1 MNEKPSEYSFDE
13 IELGM
18 QKSFKVDISKNMLDV
33 FGRDT
38 GDYNPLHMSEEY
50 ASSTSFKKRVCSGM
64 FLASFFS
71 RLVGMYLPGKHAL
84 HISQSLNFV
93 NPCFIGETITV
104 EGKVIDKSPATK
116 IIKLETTITNES
128 GKRII
133 DGKAQVIVRDD
144 RKFRNRNRYY

>member
-1 MNEKPSEYSFDE
+1 MSEKPSEYSFDE

-18 QKSFKVDISKNMLDV
+18 QKSFKVKISENMLNE
-33 FGRDT
+33 FGRST
-38 GDYNPLHMSEEY
+38 EDYNPLHMNEKY

-64 FLASFFS
+64 FLSSFFS

-144 RKFRNRNRYY
+144 

>member
-1 MNEKPSEYSFDE
+1 MSEKPSEYSFDE

-71 RLVGMYLPGKHAL
+71 RIVGMYLPGKHAL
-84 HISQSLNFV
+84 HISQSLTFV

-144 RKFRNRNRYY
+144 

>member
-1 MNEKPSEYSFDE
+1 MSEKPSEYSFDE

-64 FLASFFS
+64 FLSSFFS
-71 RLVGMYLPGKHAL
+71 RLVGMYLPGTHAL

-144 RKFRNRNRYY
+144 

>member
-1 MNEKPSEYSFDE
+1 MSEKPSEYSFDE

-18 QKSFKVDISKNMLDV
+18 QKSFKVEISKNMLDV

-64 FLASFFS
+64 FLSSFFS

-144 RKFRNRNRYY
+144 

>member
-1 MNEKPSEYSFDE
+1 MSEKPSEYSFDE

-64 FLASFFS
+64 FLSSFFS

-84 HISQSLNFV
+84 HMSQSLNFV

-104 EGKVIDKSPATK
+104 EGKVIDKSAATK

-144 RKFRNRNRYY
+144 

>member
-1 MNEKPSEYSFDE
+1 MSEKPSEYSFDE
-13 IELGM
+13 IEIGM
-18 QKSFKVDISKNMLDV
+18 QKSFKIFISEDRLDD
-33 FGRDT
+33 FAKLS
-38 GDYNPLHMSEEY
+38 GDDNPLHMNEEY

-64 FLASFFS
+64 FLSSFFS

-104 EGKVIDKSPATK
+104 GGKVIDKSPATK

-144 RKFRNRNRYY
+144 

>member
-1 MNEKPSEYSFDE
+1 MSEKPSEYSFDE

-64 FLASFFS
+64 FLSSFFS

-104 EGKVIDKSPATK
+104 GGKVIDKSPATK

-144 RKFRNRNRYY
+144 

>member
-1 MNEKPSEYSFDE
+1 MSEKPSEYSFDE

-18 QKSFKVDISKNMLDV
+18 QKRFKVDISEDMLDD
-33 FGRDT
+33 FAKLS
-38 GDYNPLHMSEEY
+38 GDDNPLHTNEEY

-64 FLASFFS
+64 FLSSFFS
-71 RLVGMYLPGKHAL
+71 TLVGMYLPGKHAL

-93 NPCFIGETITV
+93 NPCFIGEMITV
-104 EGKVIDKSPATK
+104 EGKVIDKSAATK
-116 IIKLETTITNES
+116 IIKLETTISNES

-144 RKFRNRNRYY
+144 

>member
-1 MNEKPSEYSFDE
+1 MSEKPSEYSFDE

-18 QKSFKVDISKNMLDV
+18 QKSFKVFISENMLDV

-64 FLASFFS
+64 FLSSFFS

-144 RKFRNRNRYY
+144 

>member
-1 MNEKPSEYSFDE
+1 MTEKPSEYSFDE

-18 QKSFKVDISKNMLDV
+18 QKSFKVDISKNMLDA

-38 GDYNPLHMSEEY
+38 GDHNPLHMSEDY

-64 FLASFFS
+64 FLSAFFS

-104 EGKVIDKSPATK
+104 GGKVIDKSPATK

-133 DGKAQVIVRDD
+133 DGNAQVIVRDD
-144 RKFRNRNRYY
+144 

>member
-1 MNEKPSEYSFDE
+1 MSEKPSEYSFDE

-18 QKSFKVDISKNMLDV
+18 QKSFKVFISENMLDV

-38 GDYNPLHMSEEY
+38 GDYNPLHMNEKY

-64 FLASFFS
+64 FLSSFFS

-84 HISQSLNFV
+84 HMSQSLNFV
-93 NPCFIGETITV
+93 NPCFIGETIIV
-104 EGKVIDKSPATK
+104 EGKGIDKSAATK

-144 RKFRNRNRYY
+144 

>member
-1 MNEKPSEYSFDE
+1 MSEKPSEYSFDE
-13 IELGM
+13 IEIGM
-18 QKSFKVDISKNMLDV
+18 QKNFQVNISENMLNE
-33 FGRDT
+33 FGRNT
-38 GDYNPLHMSEEY
+38 GDYNPLHMNEEY

-64 FLASFFS
+64 FLSSFFS

-104 EGKVIDKSPATK
+104 GGKVIGKSVATK

-144 RKFRNRNRYY
+144 

>member
-1 MNEKPSEYSFDE
+1 MSEKPSEYSFDE

-38 GDYNPLHMSEEY
+38 GDYNPLHMSEKY

-64 FLASFFS
+64 FLSSFFS

-144 RKFRNRNRYY
+144 

>member
-1 MNEKPSEYSFDE
+1 MSEKPSEYSFDE

-18 QKSFKVDISKNMLDV
+18 QKSFKVDISENMLNE
-33 FGRDT
+33 FGRST
-38 GDYNPLHMSEEY
+38 EDYNPLHMSEKY

-64 FLASFFS
+64 FLSSFFS

-144 RKFRNRNRYY
+144 

>member
-1 MNEKPSEYSFDE
+1 MSEKPSEYSFDE
-13 IELGM
+13 IEIGM
-18 QKSFKVDISKNMLDV
+18 QKNFQVFISENMLDV

-38 GDYNPLHMSEEY
+38 GDYNPLHMNKKY

-64 FLASFFS
+64 FLSSFFS

-93 NPCFIGETITV
+93 NPCFIGEMITV

-144 RKFRNRNRYY
+144 

>member
-1 MNEKPSEYSFDE
+1 MSEKPSEYSFDE

-18 QKSFKVDISKNMLDV
+18 QKSFKVFISENMLNV

-64 FLASFFS
+64 FLSSFFS

-144 RKFRNRNRYY
+144 

>member
-1 MNEKPSEYSFDE
+1 MSEKPSEYSFDE

-18 QKSFKVDISKNMLDV
+18 QKSFKVDISKNMLDI

-64 FLASFFS
+64 FLSSFFS

-84 HISQSLNFV
+84 HMSQSLNFV

-144 RKFRNRNRYY
+144 

>member
-64 FLASFFS
+64 FLSSFFS

-93 NPCFIGETITV
+93 NPCFIGEMITV
-104 EGKVIDKSPATK
+104 EGKVVDKSPATK

-144 RKFRNRNRYY
+144 

>member
-1 MNEKPSEYSFDE
+1 MELIWMSEKPSEYSFDE
-13 IELGM
+13 IEVGM
-18 QKSFKVDISKNMLDV
+18 QKSFKVNISENMLNE
-33 FGRDT
+33 FGRST
-38 GDYNPLHMSEEY
+38 EDYNPLHMNEKY

-71 RLVGMYLPGKHAL
+71 RIVGMYLPGKHAL

-144 RKFRNRNRYY
+144 

>member
-13 IELGM
+13 IEIGM

-64 FLASFFS
+64 FLSSFFS

-93 NPCFIGETITV
+93 NPCFIGEMITV
-104 EGKVIDKSPATK
+104 EGKVVDKSPATK

-144 RKFRNRNRYY
+144 

>member
-1 MNEKPSEYSFDE
+1 MSEKPSEYSFDE
-13 IELGM
+13 IEIGM
-18 QKSFKVDISKNMLDV
+18 QKNFKIFISEDYLDD
-33 FGRDT
+33 FAKLS
-38 GDYNPLHMSEEY
+38 GDDNPLHMNEEY

-64 FLASFFS
+64 FLSSFFS

-93 NPCFIGETITV
+93 NPCFIGEMITV

-144 RKFRNRNRYY
+144 

>member
-1 MNEKPSEYSFDE
+1 MSEKPSEYSFDE

-144 RKFRNRNRYY
+144 

>member
-1 MNEKPSEYSFDE
+1 MSEKPSEYSFDE

-18 QKSFKVDISKNMLDV
+18 QKSFKVDISEDMLDD
-33 FGRDT
+33 FAKLS
-38 GDYNPLHMSEEY
+38 GDDNPLHMNEEY

-64 FLASFFS
+64 FLSSFFS

-144 RKFRNRNRYY
+144 

>member
-1 MNEKPSEYSFDE
+1 MTEKPLEYSFDE

-18 QKSFKVDISKNMLDV
+18 QKSFKVDISKNMLDA

-64 FLASFFS
+64 FLSSFFS

-104 EGKVIDKSPATK
+104 GGKVIDKSPATK

-144 RKFRNRNRYY
+144 

>member
-18 QKSFKVDISKNMLDV
+18 QKSFKVNISKNMLDV
-33 FGRDT
+33 FGRHT

-64 FLASFFS
+64 FLSSFFS

-93 NPCFIGETITV
+93 NPCFIGEMITV
-104 EGKVIDKSPATK
+104 EGKVVDKSPATK

-144 RKFRNRNRYY
+144 

>member
-1 MNEKPSEYSFDE
+1 MTEKPSEYSFDE

-18 QKSFKVDISKNMLDV
+18 QKSFKVDISKNMLDA

-38 GDYNPLHMSEEY
+38 GDHNPLHMSEEY

-64 FLASFFS
+64 FLSSFFS

-93 NPCFIGETITV
+93 NPCFIGEMITV
-104 EGKVIDKSPATK
+104 EGKVVDKSPATK

-144 RKFRNRNRYY
+144 

>member
-1 MNEKPSEYSFDE
+1 MSEKPSEYSFDE

-18 QKSFKVDISKNMLDV
+18 QKSFKVNISENMLNE
-33 FGRDT
+33 FGRST
-38 GDYNPLHMSEEY
+38 EDYNPLHMNEKY
-50 ASSTSFKKRVCSGM
+50 AASTSFKKRVCSGM
-64 FLASFFS
+64 FLSSFFS

-84 HISQSLNFV
+84 HMSQSLNFV

-104 EGKVIDKSPATK
+104 EGKVIDKSAATK

-144 RKFRNRNRYY
+144 

>member
-1 MNEKPSEYSFDE
+1 MSEKPSEYSFDE
-13 IELGM
+13 IEIGM

-64 FLASFFS
+64 FLSSFFS

-104 EGKVIDKSPATK
+104 GGKVIDKSPATK

-133 DGKAQVIVRDD
+133 DGNAQVIVRDD
-144 RKFRNRNRYY
+144 

>member
-13 IELGM
+13 IEIGM
-18 QKSFKVDISKNMLDV
+18 QKSFKIFISEDYLDD
-33 FGRDT
+33 FAKLS
-38 GDYNPLHMSEEY
+38 GDDNPLHMNEEY

-64 FLASFFS
+64 FLSSFFS

-93 NPCFIGETITV
+93 NPCFIGEMITV
-104 EGKVIDKSPATK
+104 EGKVVDKSPATK

-144 RKFRNRNRYY
+144 

>member
-1 MNEKPSEYSFDE
+1 MSEKPSEYSFDE

-33 FGRDT
+33 FGRDS

-116 IIKLETTITNES
+116 INKLETTITNES

-144 RKFRNRNRYY
+144 

>member
-1 MNEKPSEYSFDE
+1 MSEKPLEYSFDE

-64 FLASFFS
+64 FLSSFFS

-93 NPCFIGETITV
+93 NPCFIGEMITV
-104 EGKVIDKSPATK
+104 EGKVVDKSPATK

-144 RKFRNRNRYY
+144 

>member
-1 MNEKPSEYSFDE
+1 MSEKPSEYSFDE

-18 QKSFKVDISKNMLDV
+18 QKRFKVDISKNMLDV

-50 ASSTSFKKRVCSGM
+50 ASETSFKKRVCSGM

-71 RLVGMYLPGKHAL
+71 RIVGMYLPGKHAL

-128 GKRII
+128 GKRVI
-133 DGKAQVIVRDD
+133 DGKARVIVRDD
-144 RKFRNRNRYY
+144 

>member
-1 MNEKPSEYSFDE
+1 MTEKPSEYSFDE

-18 QKSFKVDISKNMLDV
+18 QKSFKVDISKNMLDA

-38 GDYNPLHMSEEY
+38 GDHNPLHMSEEY

-64 FLASFFS
+64 FLSSFFS

-93 NPCFIGETITV
+93 NPCFIGEMITV

-133 DGKAQVIVRDD
+133 DGNAQVIVRDD
-144 RKFRNRNRYY
+144 

>member
-13 IELGM
+13 IEIGM
-18 QKSFKVDISKNMLDV
+18 QKNFKIFISEDYLDD
-33 FGRDT
+33 FAKLS
-38 GDYNPLHMSEEY
+38 GDDNPLHMNEEY

-64 FLASFFS
+64 FLSSFFS
-71 RLVGMYLPGKHAL
+71 TLVGMYLPGKHAL

-144 RKFRNRNRYY
+144 